1 MKIIEKINNIKCPDS
16 IQYVRAYEENANII
30 LDIVARRTYSQ
41 GDENQRF
48 WDISNILADIENMA
62 GVVRIRQEGTIDHEE
77 GRGWSYEIETI

>member
-1 MKIIEKINNIKCPDS
+1 MKIIEKINRIQLPYS

-30 LDIVARRTYSQ
+30 LDIVAFRTYSQ
-41 GDENQRF
+41 GDENHRF

-62 GVVRIRQEGTIDHEE
+62 GVVRIRQDGTIDHEE